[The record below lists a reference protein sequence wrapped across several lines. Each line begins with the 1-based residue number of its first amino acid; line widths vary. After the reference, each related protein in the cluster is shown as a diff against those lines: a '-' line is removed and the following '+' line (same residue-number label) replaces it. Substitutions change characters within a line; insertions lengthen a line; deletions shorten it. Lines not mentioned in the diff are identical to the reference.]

1 MAGAAATPTPNTS
14 LALRGAYTWM
24 EGAYRNRSALRYTN
38 AAGDTGTSRTGSLV
52 EHVIPSAELS
62 AVASVNR
69 GRVRFTSE
77 ARTSAADED
86 FRGDYDDE
94 RGGYRYMTTVM
105 DSRQREHVLRND
117 VAMRFSG
124 VSVDMGHESQ
134 FRRITAAHDKIHFD
148 ASLSQAFRYTSNVH
162 AGYVVAHRSTGGLR
176 AEAGLRVEADRTRIQ
191 LDGDSARTAVRFF
204 PSLSGEWTD
213 ARRALVYRLA
223 YGRRINRPESQM
235 LNPFSM
241 GEDDMNEIIGN
252 PSLLPEVSDQMEFGV
267 ERHGSRLTLQ
277 VTPFLRWTR
286 DPIRSRKAAT
296 ARGGSTTTLTNVIR
310 TRAAGS
316 DGSVRA
322 RLTEGTVLTLAGSV
336 AHMETTAAALGSS
349 GVYATARLTV
359 DYRIAANTTAQ
370 LYAYRRSAQAIEQG
384 EILPAFSSEMSLT
397 RRLAGDRGRV
407 TLRLNDPL
415 RSDRLE
421 FRIADATFTQESRRR
436 TARPLLS
443 LFASWAVG
451 GAPRDDAPVRPEG
464 PARIF

>member
-1 MAGAAATPTPNTS
+1 
-14 LALRGAYTWM
+14 M
-24 EGAYRNRSALRYTN
+24 EGAYRNRNAFIYTN
-38 AAGDTGTSRTGSLV
+38 AAGDTGTSRTGSLL
-52 EHVIPSAELS
+52 EHEIPSAELS

-69 GRVRFTSE
+69 GRVRFAFE
-77 ARTSAADED
+77 ARTSFVDED

-94 RGGYRYMTTVM
+94 RADYRYMSTVM
-105 DSRQREHVLRND
+105 ASRQREHVLRND
-117 VAMRFSG
+117 VGMRFSG
-124 VSVDMGHESQ
+124 ISVDVGHESQ
-134 FRRITAAHDKIHFD
+134 FRTITAAHDKTHFD
-148 ASLSQAFRYTSNVH
+148 ATLSQAFRYESDVH
-162 AGYVVAHRSTGGLR
+162 AAYVVAHRSTGGLR
-176 AEAGLRVEADRTRIQ
+176 AEAGLRVEADRTHTQ
-191 LDGDSARTAVRFF
+191 LDADSARTAVRFF
-204 PSLSGEWTD
+204 PSISGEWTD

-223 YGRRINRPESQM
+223 YGRRINRPESKM

-252 PSLLPEVSDQMEFGV
+252 PSLLPEISDQVELGV

-277 VTPFLRWTR
+277 LTPFLRWTQN
-286 DPIRSRKAAT
+286 PIRPLKAST
-296 ARGGSTTTLTNVIR
+296 ARGGSTTTLKNLIR

-322 RLTEGTVLTLAGSV
+322 RLTDGTVATLAGSV

-359 DYRIAANTTAQ
+359 DHRLGENTTAQ

-384 EILPAFSSEMSLT
+384 EILPAFLSELSLT
-397 RRLAGDRGRV
+397 QRLAGDRARV

-421 FRIADATFTQESRRR
+421 FRVADATFTQESRRR

-443 LFASWAVG
+443 LFASYAVG
-451 GAPRDDAPVRPEG
+451 GAPRDDAPVRTEG